1 MGKKEQG
8 SISLPRGITVRSH
21 KTGSTLVLTFTYK
34 GVLCREPLSRLELNN
49 KNIKYAERLLG
60 EIQNSIEKGVFV
72 YAQYFPNSK
81 KLSLFG
87 NVRKERAVIDYLTE
101 YLKICENRAL
111 SPSTL
116 DGYKKCKSAL
126 IDLHKI
132 PVATLTPAMLKSWI
146 QKQSTSLKTIRNRLS
161 FLRSAIDEAVTDGL
175 ISLNPV
181 SLVTASRYQTE
192 RSEHE
197 KEYIVDPL
205 SPAEVEALL
214 AAAGNQQ
221 WENLFRFAINTGMRS
236 SELCAI
242 RWSDIDFI
250 GKTAH
255 VTVASVSGVTKG
267 TKTRAGKRKIE
278 LNDQAMVALANQKQ
292 FTFMKDVGIF
302 EDPKTGDP
310 WSGADA
316 IRKKAWVPTLRKA
329 GIRYRNPYQT
339 RHTFATRH
347 ISQGANLFWLAGQM
361 GHKGPE
367 MLFRHYGSYLE
378 AYNGN
383 TGREFNSQTGS

>member
-60 EIQNSIEKGVFV
+60 EIQNNIEKGVFV

-87 NVRKERAVIDYLTE
+87 NVRKERAVIDYLAE
-101 YLKICENRAL
+101 YLKICENRSL

-126 IDLHKI
+126 VDLHKI

-214 AAAGNQQ
+214 AATGNQQ

-267 TKTRAGKRKIE
+267 TKTHAGKRKIE
-278 LNDQAMVALANQKQ
+278 LNDQAMAALANQKQ
-292 FTFMKDVGIF
+292 FTFMKDVEIF
-302 EDPKTGDP
+302 EDPKTGEP

-378 AYNGN
+378 AYNGLASLPE
-383 TGREFNSQTGS
+383 TIIK